1 MLTGWVK
8 HKLTEQIRGNC
19 SNAVTRTHEDGGTWL
34 IYAGEVE
41 ITRHGLQ
48 NKTESDEATTN
59 LTVHDST
66 GS

>member
-19 SNAVTRTHEDGGTWL
+19 WNAVTRALEDGGTQL
-34 IYAGEVE
+34 IYTREVE

-48 NKTESDEATTN
+48 NKTESDEVT
-59 LTVHDST
+59 D
-66 GS
+66 